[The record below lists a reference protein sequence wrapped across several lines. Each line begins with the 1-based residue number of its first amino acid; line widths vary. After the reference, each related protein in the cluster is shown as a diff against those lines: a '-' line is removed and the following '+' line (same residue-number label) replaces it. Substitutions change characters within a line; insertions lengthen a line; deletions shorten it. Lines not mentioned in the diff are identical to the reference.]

1 MALSGAGAVPLTL
14 WLGPMMSGKTAG
26 LIAAVSAAR
35 TARHAVTV
43 VQHAIDTRSGP
54 RTIAS
59 RTGLALPA
67 DVVVPCL
74 DELGDAHLIRG
85 AIIAVDEA
93 QFFGE
98 SLIRLYARARA
109 ARLGGMLVAGLDFD
123 FRRAPFGACLRL
135 AQLATTGEGGA
146 ATTTVHRLTA
156 RCGCG
161 SCAAPAPFT
170 QRLQP
175 PSSGSAGGS
184 ALDEV
189 VLVGGAEAY
198 APACALHHRPAPL
211 AAAEWAALCP

>member
-1 MALSGAGAVPLTL
+1 MAPLSGAVAVPLTL
-14 WLGPMMSGKTAG
+14 WLGPMCSGKSAG
-26 LIAAVSAAR
+26 LIAAVSARRA
-35 TARHAVTV
+35 ARHAVTV

-67 DVVVPCL
+67 DVVVPSL
-74 DELGDAHLIRG
+74 DELGDAHLRG

-93 QFFGE
+93 QFYGD

-109 ARLGGMLVAGLDFD
+109 ARVGGLLVAGLDFD
-123 FRRAPFGACLRL
+123 FRRAPFGACLKL
-135 AQLATTGEGGA
+135 AQLAMTGEGGA
-146 ATTTVHRLTA
+146 ATTTVHQLTA

-175 PSSGSAGGS
+175 SSSGSAGGS